1 MVEHVDAH
9 SMSSFMVSQSSSNG
23 SKQAQAIVKRSDM
36 HDSETS
42 TSGLKVSSNSRQP
55 MVRIEREING
65 QTQVMY
71 VPRDKLEAIIKAR
84 SSKKSKNAKTTK
96 KSKTAKKTKS
106 LKRAKRSTHS
116 KNVKYV
122 KRVKKVKCSS
132 K

>member
-36 HDSETS
+36 HDGETS

-55 MVRIEREING
+55 MVRIERTING

-71 VPRDKLEAIIKAR
+71 IPRDKLQAIVKAR
-84 SSKKSKNAKTTK
+84 SEKKSKKSK
-96 KSKTAKKTKS
+96 KSKRSKHSKHSAKKHT
-106 LKRAKRSTHS
+106 KRSSRKH
-116 KNVKYV
+116 
-122 KRVKKVKCSS
+122 
-132 K
+132 

>member
-23 SKQAQAIVKRSDM
+23 SKQAQSIVKRSDI
-36 HDSETS
+36 HDGETA

-71 VPRDKLEAIIKAR
+71 IPRDKLQTIIKKSHSKR
-84 SSKKSKNAKTTK
+84 SKKHSKHSKHSK
-96 KSKTAKKTKS
+96 KHSKHS
-106 LKRAKRSTHS
+106 KRS
-116 KNVKYV
+116 
-122 KRVKKVKCSS
+122 KKH
-132 K
+132 